1 MSDDLPFAVIL
12 ENSADNIDNTINK
25 LKPGTTL
32 LKIVL
37 AQNILKNSTLKKDYG
52 VPVHC
57 YLETEE
63 GWDLA
68 EREGYPCYGVI
79 KDATKLLMQLDQD
92 PRPAKSQAKSSRREN
107 TVNNVSPAQPKKRA
121 QEKPAG
127 PARQERP
134 ETPPQREYT
143 DPYEDHSTEMDVYED
158 DFDDFSLDNEI
169 GDFGDYGEPS
179 DGRYPK
185 EDTYEADDANTY
197 DPNEEIPEELD
208 FGEEEEDY
216 PEEEPEEESVP
227 ARKPPMRDTAT
238 ARETVSARQ
247 TPKKE
252 ERPMRTQESRRRRE
266 PVKEPK
272 RRPEREPKQESKR
285 EMRPKKVQVYDDPE
299 QEQQLMEDIG
309 KKKTDTKVVTVYAA
323 KGGVGKTTITSEL
336 ATYLSLV
343 TRGRKKLRVC
353 AVDYNIDFG
362 DLCTTLAIPKKG
374 ANIAYWA
381 DEIREYL
388 AEGMK
393 PEEIRYTRDQIEEWL
408 HRDEKTGLYVLPAP
422 VTNEDS
428 SEIRGEEVDIIMD
441 NLKRYGEFDFIV
453 CDTGNNTRNTTMT
466 AIEAADIILLVL
478 DQNINTASCN
488 ERFLNTMKV
497 LDFDLSKIRLVV
509 NRVMPSRMTTIPIQ
523 ELLDCFPYECIGKL
537 KYSTDVLKTTNI
549 GKPMAFYDPDNE
561 FVKQMSE
568 IVAYLL
574 DDASFTEERPKKK
587 GFLSKLFKK

>member
-1 MSDDLPFAVIL
+1 MSDDLPFDVVL
-12 ENSADNIDNTINK
+12 VNSADDIDSAIK
-25 LKPGTTL
+25 DLKPGTQL
-32 LKIVL
+32 LKIVE
-37 AQNILKNSTLKKDYG
+37 AQNILKNSTLKIDYK
-52 VPVHC
+52 VPIHC

-63 GWDLA
+63 GWALA

-79 KDATKLLMQLDQD
+79 REATELLMQLDQD
-92 PRPAKSQAKSSRREN
+92 PNPAKPRAKASRQEN
-107 TVNNVSPAQPKKRA
+107 TANNGSPAQSKKRA
-121 QEKPAG
+121 QEKAAA
-127 PARQERP
+127 PARQERQ
-134 ETPPQREYT
+134 ETPPQNRYQ
-143 DPYEDHSTEMDVYED
+143 DPYEDHGSEMDVYED
-158 DFDDFSLDNEI
+158 DFDDFILDNEM
-169 GDFGDYGEPS
+169 GDFDDYASGGGEPQENAYG
-179 DGRYPK
+179 DDDNTFDPY
-185 EDTYEADDANTY
+185 EDT
-197 DPNEEIPEELD
+197 PEELD
-208 FGEEEEDY
+208 FGEEEY
-216 PEEEPEEESVP
+216 PEEEPEDEPAP
-227 ARKPPMRDTAT
+227 ARKPSMKGAS

-247 TPKKE
+247 TPKRDERTAQAKE
-252 ERPMRTQESRRRRE
+252 TRRKRE
-266 PVKEPK
+266 PAKETA
-272 RRPEREPKQESKR
+272 RRPQREPKQEPKR
-285 EMRPKKVQVYDDPE
+285 ETRPKKVQVYDDPE

-309 KKKTDTKVVTVYAA
+309 KKKTATKVVTVYAA

-388 AEGMK
+388 AQGMK
-393 PEEIRYTRDQIEEWL
+393 PEEIRYTKDQIEEWL

-441 NLKRYGEFDFIV
+441 NLKQYGEFDFIV

-574 DDASFTEERPKKK
+574 DDALFTEERPKKK
-587 GFLSKLFKK
+587 SFLSRLFKK